1 MVRRDDR
8 QKGWRLVIGDYVV
21 DIAASNFGVCGWTD
35 RQRKGRYSK
44 RAKNKSCRADI
55 PTFDGPRES
64 WERATCSPD
73 LLMLQDHRWEA
84 LQLVLCS

>member
-35 RQRKGRYSK
+35 RQRKGR
-44 RAKNKSCRADI
+44 
-55 PTFDGPRES
+55 
-64 WERATCSPD
+64 
-73 LLMLQDHRWEA
+73 
-84 LQLVLCS
+84 